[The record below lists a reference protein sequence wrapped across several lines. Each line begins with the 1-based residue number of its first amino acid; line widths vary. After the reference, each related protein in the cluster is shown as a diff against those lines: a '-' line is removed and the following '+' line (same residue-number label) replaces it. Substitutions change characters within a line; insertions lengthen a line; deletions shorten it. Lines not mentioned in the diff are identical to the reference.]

1 MKQLSAQVVRVTCF
15 IFSPAIKKPLA
26 GRLKCLLI
34 SKWFLRCFSPHNEL
48 LINLELFVN
57 QHTQH
62 AALIASYRKLHADA
76 KEKLTAAVAAIS
88 KGPNVARESGKVAI
102 QAKRRR
108 DVVAAKLTRAGLL
121 IPS

>member
-1 MKQLSAQVVRVTCF
+1 M
-15 IFSPAIKKPLA
+15 
-26 GRLKCLLI
+26 
-34 SKWFLRCFSPHNEL
+34 
-48 LINLELFVN
+48 ELFVN

-76 KEKLTAAVAAIS
+76 KDKMVAALAAVS
-88 KGPNVARESGKVAI
+88 KGPNIARVCGEVAT